1 MSYTNEQIN
10 NVVQKVEKTFEGF
23 TTVQNVTFC
32 SGYIINGM
40 KAGKTAEQISDDI
53 YNAYKPLAFNGGL
66 QGMMNYSAVNASNDM
81 LNLVQC
87 ATGVLKAEL
96 AALDSGESGGEEGG
110 EGGESGGEGGDTPTP
125 VEGTAIEFTLGGLD
139 GTVGSVNA
147 GTETSNNSR
156 IRSDFISLADNTI
169 VYNATEN
176 TKYML
181 FFYSGDEEEKTYMD
195 RTNWITDNSYT
206 IPEGATYARVIV
218 SKNDNTEIQESEI
231 TTIGSCIVLTIK

>member
-10 NVVQKVEKTFEGF
+10 NVVQKVEKTFERF

-66 QGMMNYSAVNASNDM
+66 QGMMNYGAVNANNDM

-96 AALDSGESGGEEGG
+96 AALDSGESGGE
-110 EGGESGGEGGDTPTP
+110 SGGEGGDTPTP
-125 VEGTAIEFTLGGLD
+125 VEGTAVEFTLGGLD
-139 GTVGSVNA
+139 GTVGSANA

-156 IRSDFISLADNTI
+156 IRSGFISLADNTI
-169 VYNATEN
+169 VYNTTEN

-181 FFYSGDEEEKTYMD
+181 FFYSGDEEEKTYTE

-231 TTIGSCIVLTIK
+231 ATLGSCIVLTSK